1 MTLSEIETILE
12 ELVVRHK
19 NLNTELLATLLQSA
33 GWEDKNIKD
42 ALMLFKQ
49 RSTTLPQPQVA
60 SALSSDIVQQATVNP
75 PQEVV
80 EKKKEDLTFYES
92 DGAEEKELHEFP
104 EVDTVRKKEE
114 KEEPLLSGVTIT
126 LPAITATSP
135 TPTEE
140 IKKIPQTV
148 PEKPK
153 EPTTVPSRKEEV
165 ETRVVHTEEKGESF
179 LAKIGILLP
188 SFVITE
194 PVRKSSLPV
203 FEEGVP
209 IIKPPVLEKIKES
222 PPLPPRIVQEVE
234 QLTGER
240 GVPSNTPPKA
250 SVISEKAKI
259 VQPLENVH
267 VNIQPTPPLVTTNE
281 PQSLITH
288 EEILPSKIT
297 KKQAQIPEDLPLL
310 PFESSPHVW
319 PFSRY
324 KDVFHGEVMSEKI
337 PKVEVEKEVVVA
349 KSTPIITKP
358 RVVPANDVEID
369 LEKTP
374 MTKGDESLVFLAG
387 VMLFVIILILG
398 YMYSNGRL

>member
-19 NLNTELLATLLQSA
+19 NLNPELLATLLQSA

-165 ETRVVHTEEKGESF
+165 AR
-179 LAKIGILLP
+179 
-188 SFVITE
+188 
-194 PVRKSSLPV
+194 
-203 FEEGVP
+203 
-209 IIKPPVLEKIKES
+209 
-222 PPLPPRIVQEVE
+222 
-234 QLTGER
+234 
-240 GVPSNTPPKA
+240 
-250 SVISEKAKI
+250 
-259 VQPLENVH
+259 
-267 VNIQPTPPLVTTNE
+267 
-281 PQSLITH
+281 
-288 EEILPSKIT
+288 
-297 KKQAQIPEDLPLL
+297 
-310 PFESSPHVW
+310 
-319 PFSRY
+319 
-324 KDVFHGEVMSEKI
+324 
-337 PKVEVEKEVVVA
+337 
-349 KSTPIITKP
+349 
-358 RVVPANDVEID
+358 
-369 LEKTP
+369 
-374 MTKGDESLVFLAG
+374 
-387 VMLFVIILILG
+387 
-398 YMYSNGRL
+398 